1 MQQDKG
7 KAKKNLVPAG
17 LSYLTGNIS
26 THHNIAGASKQSR
39 SDWAEGLHLPEQSET
54 IFFSGCGYQ
63 YFSRLDPVMSLLR
76 KFDRTPV
83 GTGLPITIARLSKNM
98 GIDIASIYSKLLPS
112 GDDKGIESQ
121 PLRAAV
127 KVLQKLGVDFG
138 YLGDNE
144 PCCGGPSYYVGL
156 EKQFKDHALASYEQL
171 KSSGVR
177 KIISIV
183 PSCTYTLRD
192 LYPAYIEGFDIEVTH
207 FLEVVL
213 ERIKPGMLKYPKKL
227 KVVYHD
233 SCQLARYLGLID
245 EPRRILKS
253 IEGIELLEPEHT
265 TGEWATC
272 CGGGAGFEVVFPD
285 LSHILAKNRVEEL
298 MQTGPDV
305 IVTHCPGCIMQLK
318 SGLQELHHD
327 TIEVLDI
334 AQILSTAMEV

>member
-1 MQQDKG
+1 MQQDKE
-7 KAKKNLVPAG
+7 KAKKDLVPAG

-26 THHNIAGASKQSR
+26 THDNIAGASKQSR
-39 SDWAEGLHLPEQSET
+39 YDWAEGLNLPAQNET

-76 KFDRTPV
+76 KFDRTPI
-83 GTGLPITIARLSKNM
+83 GTGLPIAFARLSKSI
-98 GIDIASIYSKLLPS
+98 GIDIANVYSKLRPS
-112 GDDKGIESQ
+112 GDDKDMESQ

-127 KVLQKLGVDFG
+127 KVLQKLGVEFG

-156 EKQFKDHALASYEQL
+156 EKQFKEHAQSAYKQF
-171 KSSGVR
+171 KASGVK
-177 KIISIV
+177 KIIGMV

-192 LYPAYIEGFDIEVTH
+192 LYPAYIDEFDIEVTH
-207 FLEVVL
+207 FLQVVL
-213 ERIKPGMLKYPKKL
+213 EYIKPGMLKYPKKL
-227 KVVYHD
+227 KVAYHD

-253 IEGIELLEPEHT
+253 IEGIELLESEHT
-265 TGEWATC
+265 SGEWATC
-272 CGGGAGFEVVFPD
+272 CGGGAGFELVFPD

-334 AQILSTAMEV
+334 AQILSKAMEV